1 MSVDTNL
8 RELFGVDERPEAFDQ
23 VSITVASPEIIR
35 SWSKGEVKN
44 PETIN
49 YRTFKPE
56 KGGLFCERIF
66 GPTRDWEC
74 ACGKYKRIKHKGV
87 VCDRCGVEV
96 TLSRVRRERMGH
108 IELAVPVSHIWFYKC
123 MPSRIGLVLDMS
135 ARQLERVIYYEDY
148 VITKAGDNHGIFGKD
163 EASKKRSIELL
174 KLRQE
179 MALELCK
186 MRSSGKLNR
195 PGKHD
200 ELTPGELLTENE
212 WRELDEKFEGRI
224 EARMGAEAIQDLLSQ
239 VVLTPNFDDDRRE
252 FERLRG
258 LEAGGWYLAQE
269 AIPLVPVLE
278 EELGSTRSKQN
289 KKKLSKRL
297 KIAQGFAASRSRPE
311 WMIQTVLPV
320 IPPDLRPLVPL
331 EGGRFATSDLNDLY
345 RRVINRN
352 NRLKNLLLL
361 KTPEVIIRNEKR
373 MLQEAVDALFDNGR
387 HGRAV
392 TGAGNRPLKSLSD
405 MLKGKGGRFRQNL
418 LGKRVDYSGR
428 SVIVIGPDL
437 KLGQCGLPKKM
448 ALTLFEPFII
458 RRLKE
463 LGYCHTVR
471 SAKKMIDRK
480 TTEVWDILAE
490 VTKGHP
496 ILLNRAPT
504 LHRLSIQAFEP
515 KLIEGEAIRVHPLVC
530 TAYNAD
536 FDGDQMAVHVPLS
549 VEAQMECRQLM
560 LAPNN
565 IFSPASGRPITVP
578 SQDIILGTYYLT
590 WAPVRTQK
598 DREKAEHLPLFE
610 NSSEVEFAIASRK
623 IEYHSWIRL
632 RNPDHGKDTVFG
644 YKGEKLSEKDRAG
657 LTPLEA
663 ALREGKIIE
672 TTPGRVRF
680 NEIWPSGVGFI
691 NHTVGK
697 KQIGEIIWRCYQVA
711 GKGGTVKVLDD
722 LKTLGFKEATRSGTS
737 IGIVDMVIPEEKK
750 EIIAKAYEEVEKVS
764 KHYRN
769 GVITDGE
776 RYQKVVDIWT
786 QATDQI
792 ASALY
797 RKIEHNDGKAKASP
811 LFMMVDSGARGNKSQ
826 IKQLGGMRG
835 LMAKPSGEIIERP
848 IISNFREGLSVLEY
862 FISTHGARKGLS
874 DTALKTAD
882 SGYMTR
888 KLVDVA
894 QDVIIT
900 TPDCGTA
907 NGISVAAIMD
917 GDEESASLAS
927 RVYGR
932 VSCESLYDYDKREI
946 FVLEGDHVDEKKYA
960 DWKKTTWTGEIDEK
974 KADLVN
980 RTRDQ
985 LTIRSVLTC
994 ESDRGCCAK
1003 CYGLNLATGLPV
1015 KIGEAVGIIAAQS
1028 IGEPGTQ
1035 LTMRTFHVGGVAA
1048 ATFKQPII
1056 KTKNAGRLVYKDLRT
1071 VQAADGTW
1079 VVLNKNGTISIRD
1092 KAGLELE
1099 SHNIVIGS
1107 IISVKDG
1114 EDVKKGDTVVTW
1126 DPYNVP
1132 ILTEKGGKVEFRD
1145 MIPGITVATE
1155 TDKETGKKGMVVTE
1169 HKEDLHPQVVILD
1182 EKTKEVKA
1190 SYSIPVGAHLSVKE
1204 GQIVTGGTQ
1213 LAKTPRKV
1221 ARTKDITGGL
1231 PRVAELFEA
1240 RKPKDSCVISKIE
1253 GEVSFGPNVRGK
1265 KRVIVTHSE
1274 TGEQIDHLVPMGKHI
1289 IVTDGDKVKRGDQI
1303 TEGPVSPEDLLEAC
1317 GAQELQEHLV
1327 NEVQSVYRVQ
1337 GVEIND
1343 KHIEVIIRQMLR
1355 KVKITDPGDADQ
1367 YLWGDQVDRSTFKK
1381 INAEI
1386 VGRGGKPAEAEPVL
1400 LGITKASLE
1409 TDSFISAA
1417 SFQDTTRVL
1426 TEAATLG
1433 KVDYLSGFKENV
1445 IMGHLIPAG
1454 TGFPNHRD
1462 SEFEF
1467 TVEEPEPI
1475 VQTREE
1481 IDEEDAVAG

>member
-87 VCDRCGVEV
+87 ICDRCGVEV

-123 MPSRIGLVLDMS
+123 MPSRIGLLLDIS

-148 VITKAGDNHGIFGKD
+148 IVTEPGNT
-163 EASKKRSIELL
+163 
-174 KLRQE
+174 
-179 MALELCK
+179 ALEL
-186 MRSSGKLNR
+186 GQ
-195 PGKHD
+195 
-200 ELTPGELLTENE
+200 LLTETE
-212 WRELDEKFEGRI
+212 LREAEDTYGDGSFRAG
-224 EARMGAEAIQDLLSQ
+224 MGAEALQDLLKQ
-239 VVLTPNFDDDRRE
+239 VDLT
-252 FERLRG
+252 
-258 LEAGGWYLAQE
+258 ALAK
-269 AIPLVPVLE
+269 VLE
-278 EELGSTRSKQN
+278 EELATTRSKQN
-289 KKKLSKRL
+289 RKKFAKRL
-297 KIAQGFAASRSRPE
+297 KITQGFAASKSRPE
-311 WMIQTVLPV
+311 WMVQTVLPV

-428 SVIVIGPDL
+428 SVIVVGPDL

-549 VEAQMECRQLM
+549 VEAQLECRQLM

-590 WAPVRTQK
+590 WAPLRTQK
-598 DREKAEHLPLFE
+598 DREKQEHLPLFE
-610 NSSEVEFAIASRK
+610 NASEVEFAIASRK
-623 IEYHSWIRL
+623 IEYHCWIRI
-632 RNPDHGKDTVFG
+632 RNPDYKRDTLLG
-644 YKGEKLSEKDRAG
+644 DKES
-657 LTPLEA
+657 
-663 ALREGKIIE
+663 KILE

-680 NEIWPSGVGFI
+680 NEIWPSGLGFV
-691 NHTVGK
+691 NYNVGK
-697 KQIGEIIWRCYQVA
+697 KQIGDIIWRCYQVS
-711 GKGGTVKVLDD
+711 GQKKTVETLDE

-750 EIIAKAYEEVEKVS
+750 DVIIKAYEDVDKVT
-764 KHYRN
+764 KQYRN

-776 RYQKVVDIWT
+776 RYQKIVDVWT
-786 QATDQI
+786 HATDTI
-792 ASALY
+792 ANALY

-900 TPDCGTA
+900 HQDCGTV
-907 NGISVAAIMD
+907 NGITVAAIVD
-917 GDEESASLAS
+917 GDEEAASLS
-927 RVYGR
+927 TRIYGR
-932 VSCESLYDYDKREI
+932 VSGEQIKDP
-946 FVLEGDHVDEKKYA
+946 V
-960 DWKKTTWTGEIDEK
+960 TGEIIINIDDIVNERQAAAIEK
-974 KADLVN
+974 IGCLKLK
-980 RTRDQ
+980 
-985 LTIRSVLTC
+985 IRSVLTC
-994 ESDRGCCAK
+994 ESDRGCCAN
-1003 CYGLNLATGLPV
+1003 CYGLNLATSKPV

-1056 KTKNAGRLVYKDLRT
+1056 KVKHTGQLVYKSLRT
-1071 VQAADGTW
+1071 VQSADGHW
-1079 VVLNKNGTISIRD
+1079 VVLNKNGTISIRGKD
-1092 KAGLELE
+1092 GLELE

-1107 IISVKDG
+1107 IISIKDG

-1132 ILTEKGGKVEFRD
+1132 ILTEKAGRVEFRD
-1145 MIPGITVATE
+1145 MIAGITVANE
-1155 TDKETGKKGMVVTE
+1155 TDKETGKKGVVVTE
-1169 HKEDLHPQVVILD
+1169 HKEDLHPQVVIFD
-1182 EKTKEVKA
+1182 EITKEIKA

-1204 GQIVTGGTQ
+1204 GDIVHGGIQ

-1240 RKPKDSCVISKIE
+1240 RKPKDSCVIAKID
-1253 GEVSFGPNVRGK
+1253 GEISFGSNVRGK
-1265 KRVIVTHSE
+1265 KKVVITDPS
-1274 TGEQIDHLVPMGKHI
+1274 TGEQVDHLVPMGKHVV
-1289 IVTDGDKVKRGDQI
+1289 VTDGDQVKRGDQI

-1343 KHIEVIIRQMLR
+1343 KHIEVIVRQMLR

-1367 YLWGDQVDRSTFKK
+1367 YLWGDQVDRSTFKRV
-1381 INAEI
+1381 NAEI
-1386 VGRGGKPAEAEPVL
+1386 IANGGKPAEGEPVL

-1433 KVDYLSGFKENV
+1433 KVDYLTGFKENV

-1454 TGFPNHRD
+1454 SGFHCHRD
-1462 SEFEF
+1462 ATFEF

-1475 VQTREE
+1475 IIPKE
-1481 IDEEDAVAG
+1481 IFDEDEDSTTA

>member
-1 MSVDTNL
+1 MSSVDTNL
-8 RELFGVDERPEAFDQ
+8 RELFGVDERPESFDQ
-23 VSITVASPEIIR
+23 VAITVASPDVIR

-148 VITKAGDNHGIFGKD
+148 IVTEPGNTP
-163 EASKKRSIELL
+163 
-174 KLRQE
+174 
-179 MALELCK
+179 LE
-186 MRSSGKLNR
+186 RGQ
-195 PGKHD
+195 
-200 ELTPGELLTENE
+200 LLTET
-212 WRELDEKFEGRI
+212 ELRDAE
-224 EARMGAEAIQDLLSQ
+224 EAYGEDTFRAGMGAEAVQDLLKQ
-239 VVLTPNFDDDRRE
+239 IDLADLAVK
-252 FERLRG
+252 
-258 LEAGGWYLAQE
+258 LEQD
-269 AIPLVPVLE
+269 
-278 EELGSTRSKQN
+278 LGATRSKQN

-297 KIAQGFAASRSRPE
+297 KITQGFAASKSRPE

-352 NRLKNLLLL
+352 NRLKNLLQL

-437 KLGQCGLPKKM
+437 KLNQCGLPKKM

-496 ILLNRAPT
+496 VMLNRAPT

-549 VEAQMECRQLM
+549 VEAQMEARQLM

-565 IFSPASGRPITVP
+565 IFSPASGRPITTP
-578 SQDIILGTYYLT
+578 SQDIILGSYYLS

-598 DREKAEHLPLFE
+598 DREKQEHLPLFE
-610 NSSEVEFAIASRK
+610 NSSEVEFAIAARK
-623 IEYHSWIRL
+623 VKYHSWIRV
-632 RNPDHGKDTVFG
+632 RNPDFGKDTVYG
-644 YKGEKLSEKDRAG
+644 DKES
-657 LTPLEA
+657 
-663 ALREGKIIE
+663 KIIE

-680 NEIWPSGVGFI
+680 NEIWPQGLGFI
-691 NHTVGK
+691 NKNVTK
-697 KQIGEIIWRCYQVA
+697 KVMGDIIWRCYQVG
-711 GKGGTVKVLDD
+711 GKKKTVETLDE
-722 LKTLGFKEATRSGTS
+722 LKSLGFKEASRSGAS
-737 IGIVDMVIPEEKK
+737 IGIVDMVIPEEKP
-750 EIIAKAYEEVEKVS
+750 EIIGKAYEEVEKVT
-764 KHYRN
+764 KQYRN

-792 ASALY
+792 ANKLY
-797 RKIEHNDGKAKASP
+797 SKLEHNDGKGLSP

-894 QDVIIT
+894 QDVIVT
-900 TPDCGTA
+900 KPDCGTA
-907 NGISVAAIMD
+907 NGIVVRAIYD
-917 GDEESASLAS
+917 GDEEAASLAL

-932 VSCESLYDYDKREI
+932 VSCEQVKDP
-946 FVLEGDHVDEKKYA
+946 V
-960 DWKKTTWTGEIDEK
+960 TGEIIVNIDDEITEK
-974 KADLVN
+974 QAQAIE
-980 RTRDQ
+980 RIGYEQ
-985 LTIRSVLTC
+985 LKIRSVLTC
-994 ESDRGCCAK
+994 ESDRGCCAR
-1003 CYGLNLATGLPV
+1003 CYGLNLATGKTV

-1056 KTKNAGRLVYKDLRT
+1056 KAKNTGRVVYKDLRA
-1071 VQAADGTW
+1071 VQSADGNW
-1079 VVLNKNGTISIRD
+1079 VVLNKNGSLSVRD
-1092 KAGLELE
+1092 KDGLELE

-1107 IISVKDG
+1107 VISIKDG
-1114 EDVKKGDTVVTW
+1114 DDVKKADVIATW

-1132 ILTEKGGKVEFRD
+1132 ILTEKPGKVEFRD
-1145 MIPGITVATE
+1145 MISGITVQSE
-1155 TDKETGKKGMVVTE
+1155 TDKETGKKGMVVTD
-1169 HKEDLHPQVVILD
+1169 HKEDLHPQVVLVD
-1182 EKTKEVKA
+1182 PKTKEVRA
-1190 SYSIPVGAHLSVKE
+1190 SYSIPVGAHLSVQE
-1204 GQIVTGGTQ
+1204 GEEVTGGTL

-1240 RKPKDSCVISKIE
+1240 RKPKDACVIAKIE
-1253 GEVSFGPNVRGK
+1253 GEISFGGNVRGK
-1265 KRVIVTHSE
+1265 KKVIATDVN
-1274 TGEQIDHLVPMGKHI
+1274 TGEQVEHLVPMGKHI
-1289 IVTDGDKVKRGDQI
+1289 IVTEGDRVSRGDQI

-1343 KHIEVIIRQMLR
+1343 KHIEIIIRQMLR

-1367 YLWGDQVDRSTFKK
+1367 LLWGDQIDRTTFKK

-1386 VGRGGKPAEAEPVL
+1386 VAGGGKPAEAEPVL

-1433 KVDYLSGFKENV
+1433 KVDYLTGFKENV

-1454 TGFPNHRD
+1454 SGFDAHRD
-1462 SEFEF
+1462 VELEF

-1475 VQTREE
+1475 FQAPEVEE
-1481 IDEEDAVAG
+1481 EEGARTA

>member
-8 RELFGVDERPEAFDQ
+8 RELFGVDERQESFDQ

-108 IELAVPVSHIWFYKC
+108 IDLAVPVSHIWFYKC
-123 MPSRIGLVLDMS
+123 MPSRIGLMLDLS
-135 ARQLERVIYYEDY
+135 ARQLERIIYYEDY
-148 VITKAGDNHGIFGKD
+148 VVTDPGNT
-163 EASKKRSIELL
+163 
-174 KLRQE
+174 
-179 MALELCK
+179 ALEL
-186 MRSSGKLNR
+186 GQ
-195 PGKHD
+195 
-200 ELTPGELLTENE
+200 LLTEME
-212 WRELDEKFEGRI
+212 LREAEDTYGDGSFQAG
-224 EARMGAEAIQDLLSQ
+224 MGAEAIQNLLGQIDL
-239 VVLTPNFDDDRRE
+239 
-252 FERLRG
+252 
-258 LEAGGWYLAQE
+258 AALAAQ
-269 AIPLVPVLE
+269 LE
-278 EELGSTRSKQN
+278 EELATTRSKQN

-297 KIAQGFAASRSRPE
+297 KITQGFAASKSRPE

-428 SVIVIGPDL
+428 SVIVIGPEL

-480 TTEVWDILAE
+480 TPEVWDILAE

-496 ILLNRAPT
+496 VMLNRAPT

-515 KLIEGEAIRVHPLVC
+515 KLIEGSAIRVHPLVC

-549 VEAQMECRQLM
+549 VEAQMEARQLM

-590 WAPVRTQK
+590 WARIRTQVE
-598 DREKAEHLPLFE
+598 REKQEHMPLFE
-610 NSSEVEFAIASRK
+610 NSTEVEFAIASRK
-623 IEYHSWIRL
+623 IDYHTWIRL
-632 RNPDHGKDTVFG
+632 RNPDYNKDTVFG
-644 YKGEKLSEKDRAG
+644 VKD
-657 LTPLEA
+657 LQ
-663 ALREGKIIE
+663 IIE

-680 NEIWPSGVGFI
+680 NEIWPEGVGFI
-691 NHTVGK
+691 NMTVGK
-697 KQIGEIIWRCYQVA
+697 KQIGDIIWRCYQVA
-711 GKGGTVKVLDD
+711 GKARTVETLDE
-722 LKTLGFKEATRSGTS
+722 LKSLGFKEATRSGCS
-737 IGIVDMVIPEEKK
+737 IGIVDMVIPAEKK
-750 EIIAKAYEEVEKVS
+750 EVIANAYAEVEKVT
-764 KHYRN
+764 KQYRN
-769 GVITDGE
+769 GIITDGE
-776 RYQKVVDIWT
+776 RYQKVVDVWT
-786 QATDQI
+786 QATDTI
-792 ASALY
+792 ANALY
-797 RKIEHNDGKAKASP
+797 RMIEHNDGKGKASP

-835 LMAKPSGEIIERP
+835 LMSKPSGEIIERP

-894 QDVIIT
+894 QDVIVT
-900 TPDCGTA
+900 EQDCGTA
-907 NGISVAAIMD
+907 NGITVVPIMD
-917 GDEESASLAS
+917 GDEEAASLAS
-927 RVYGR
+927 RIYGR
-932 VSCESLYDYDKREI
+932 VSCEQIKDPVS
-946 FVLEGDHVDEKKYA
+946 
-960 DWKKTTWTGEIDEK
+960 GEIIIKIDDMISEK
-974 KADLVN
+974 QAEAAERIGLQKLK
-980 RTRDQ
+980 
-985 LTIRSVLTC
+985 IRSVLTC
-994 ESDRGCCAK
+994 ESERGCCSQ
-1003 CYGLNLATGLPV
+1003 CYGLNLATGKQV
-1015 KIGEAVGIIAAQS
+1015 KIGEAVGIIGAQS

-1035 LTMRTFHVGGVAA
+1035 LTMRTFHVGGVASS
-1048 ATFKQPII
+1048 TFKQPII
-1056 KTKNAGRLVYKDLRT
+1056 KAKNGGTLVYKDLRT
-1071 VQAADGTW
+1071 VQASDGKW
-1079 VVLNKNGTISIRD
+1079 VVLNKNGTLSIRD
-1092 KAGLELE
+1092 KGGLELE

-1107 IISVKDG
+1107 EISTKDG
-1114 EDVKKGDTVVTW
+1114 ETVKKGETIVTW

-1145 MIPGITVATE
+1145 MISGITVTSE

-1182 EKTKEVKA
+1182 ETTKEIRA

-1204 GQIVTGGTQ
+1204 GEIVAGGAQ
-1213 LAKTPRKV
+1213 LARTPRKV

-1240 RKPKDSCVISKIE
+1240 RKPKDACVISKIN
-1253 GEVSFGPNVRGK
+1253 GIVSFGGNVRGK
-1265 KRVIVTHSE
+1265 KKVIITDPDS
-1274 TGEQIDHLVPMGKHI
+1274 GEQVDHLVPMGRHI
-1289 IVTDGDKVKRGDQI
+1289 IVTDGDVVKRGDQI

-1355 KVKITDPGDADQ
+1355 KVKITEPGDATQ
-1367 YLWGDQVDRSTFKK
+1367 YLWGDQVDRSEFKRV
-1381 INAEI
+1381 NADI
-1386 VGRGGKPAEAEPVL
+1386 IANGGKPAEAEPVL

-1426 TEAATLG
+1426 TEASTLG
-1433 KVDYLSGFKENV
+1433 RIDYLTGFKENV

-1454 TGFPNHRD
+1454 TGFDVHRD
-1462 SEFEF
+1462 SDFEF

-1475 VQTREE
+1475 VETTEDASSA
-1481 IDEEDAVAG
+1481 DEEEGIATA

>member
-1 MSVDTNL
+1 MSVDNNL

-23 VSITVASPEIIR
+23 VSITVASPDVIR

-123 MPSRIGLVLDMS
+123 MPSRIGLMLDMS

-148 VITKAGDNHGIFGKD
+148 VVTEAGNT
-163 EASKKRSIELL
+163 
-174 KLRQE
+174 
-179 MALELCK
+179 ALEV
-186 MRSSGKLNR
+186 GQ
-195 PGKHD
+195 
-200 ELTPGELLTENE
+200 LLTETE
-212 WRELDEKFEGRI
+212 LREAEDTYGDGSFRAG
-224 EARMGAEAIQDLLSQ
+224 MGAEAVQDLLKQ
-239 VVLTPNFDDDRRE
+239 LDLAELAVVLE
-252 FERLRG
+252 GE
-258 LEAGGWYLAQE
+258 LAT
-269 AIPLVPVLE
+269 
-278 EELGSTRSKQN
+278 TRSKQN

-297 KIAQGFAASRSRPE
+297 KITQGFAKSKSRPE

-549 VEAQMECRQLM
+549 VEAQMEARQLM

-590 WAPVRTQK
+590 WAGVRTQV
-598 DREKAEHLPLFE
+598 DREKQEHLPLFE

-623 IEYHSWIRL
+623 ISYHSWIRI
-632 RNPDHGKDTVFG
+632 RNQDFGKKTTFG
-644 YKGEKLSEKDRAG
+644 DSEVRI
-657 LTPLEA
+657 L
-663 ALREGKIIE
+663 E

-680 NEIWPSGVGFI
+680 NEIWPSELGFI
-691 NHTVGK
+691 NRTVGK
-697 KQIGEIIWRCYQVA
+697 KQIGDIIWRCTQVS
-711 GKGGTVKVLDD
+711 GKKKTVEVLDK
-722 LKTLGFKEATRSGTS
+722 LKALGFMEAMRSGIS
-737 IGIVDMVIPEEKK
+737 IGIVDMLIPEEKP
-750 EIIAKAYEEVEKVS
+750 EVIAKAYEEVEKVT
-764 KHYRN
+764 KQYRN

-776 RYQKVVDIWT
+776 RYQKVVDVWT
-786 QATDQI
+786 QATDTI
-792 ASALY
+792 ANALY
-797 RKIEHNDGKAKASP
+797 RKIEFNEGKNTASP

-900 TPDCGTA
+900 QQDCGTV
-907 NGISVAAIMD
+907 NGISVAAIYD
-917 GDEESASLAS
+917 GDEEAASLAT

-932 VSCESLYDYDKREI
+932 VSCEQIKDPITGDVIVNIDDVINENQANAMERI
-946 FVLEGDHVDEKKYA
+946 GVLKLK
-960 DWKKTTWTGEIDEK
+960 
-974 KADLVN
+974 
-980 RTRDQ
+980 
-985 LTIRSVLTC
+985 IRSVLTC
-994 ESDRGCCAK
+994 ESDRGCCAN
-1003 CYGLNLATGLPV
+1003 CYGLNLATGFPV

-1056 KTKNAGRLVYKDLRT
+1056 KAKNGGRLVYKDLRT
-1071 VQAADGTW
+1071 VQSADGTW
-1079 VVLNKNGTISIRD
+1079 VVLNKNGSISIRD
-1092 KAGLELE
+1092 KGGLELE

-1107 IISVKDG
+1107 IISTKDG
-1114 EDVKKGDTVVTW
+1114 EEVKKGDTVVTW

-1145 MIPGITVATE
+1145 MISGITVASE

-1169 HKEDLHPQVVILD
+1169 HKEDLHPQVVIVD
-1182 EKTKEVKA
+1182 EKTKEIRA

-1204 GQIVTGGTQ
+1204 GDVVTGGTQ

-1240 RKPKDSCVISKIE
+1240 RKPKDACVIAKIE
-1253 GEVSFGPNVRGK
+1253 GEVSFGGNVRGK
-1265 KRVIVTHSE
+1265 KKVIITDSQ

-1289 IVTDGDKVKRGDQI
+1289 VVTDGDVVKRGDQI

-1355 KVKITDPGDADQ
+1355 KVKITDPGDAEDMDGSGW
-1367 YLWGDQVDRSTFKK
+1367 LWGDQVDRTAFKRE
-1381 INAEI
+1381 NARI
-1386 VGRGGKPAEAEPVL
+1386 LAQGGKPAEGEPVL

-1433 KVDYLSGFKENV
+1433 RVDYLTGFKENV

-1454 TGFPNHRD
+1454 TGFDTHRD

-1475 VQTREE
+1475 VEE
-1481 IDEEDAVAG
+1481 TESFDDDEDAASA

>member
-1 MSVDTNL
+1 MSVDNNL

-23 VSITVASPEIIR
+23 VSITVASPDVIR

-123 MPSRIGLVLDMS
+123 MPSRIGLMLDMS

-148 VITKAGDNHGIFGKD
+148 VVTEAGNT
-163 EASKKRSIELL
+163 
-174 KLRQE
+174 
-179 MALELCK
+179 ALEV
-186 MRSSGKLNR
+186 GQ
-195 PGKHD
+195 
-200 ELTPGELLTENE
+200 LLTETE
-212 WRELDEKFEGRI
+212 LREAEDTYGDGSFRAG
-224 EARMGAEAIQDLLSQ
+224 MGAEAVQDLLKQ
-239 VVLTPNFDDDRRE
+239 LDLAELAVVLE
-252 FERLRG
+252 GE
-258 LEAGGWYLAQE
+258 LAT
-269 AIPLVPVLE
+269 
-278 EELGSTRSKQN
+278 TRSKQN

-297 KIAQGFAASRSRPE
+297 KITQGFAKSKSRPE

-549 VEAQMECRQLM
+549 VEAQMEARQLM

-590 WAPVRTQK
+590 WAGVRTQV
-598 DREKAEHLPLFE
+598 DREKQEHLPLFE

-623 IEYHSWIRL
+623 ISYHSWIRIRNQDFGKKTTFGESDL
-632 RNPDHGKDTVFG
+632 RI
-644 YKGEKLSEKDRAG
+644 L
-657 LTPLEA
+657 
-663 ALREGKIIE
+663 E

-680 NEIWPSGVGFI
+680 NEIWPTELGFI
-691 NHTVGK
+691 NRTIGK
-697 KQIGEIIWRCYQVA
+697 KQIGDIIWRCTQVS
-711 GKGGTVKVLDD
+711 GKKKTVEVLDK
-722 LKTLGFKEATRSGTS
+722 LKALGFMEAMRSGIS
-737 IGIVDMVIPEEKK
+737 IGIVDMLIPEEKP
-750 EIIAKAYEEVEKVS
+750 EVIAKAYEEVEKVT
-764 KHYRN
+764 KQYRN

-776 RYQKVVDIWT
+776 RYQKVVDVWT
-786 QATDQI
+786 QATDTI
-792 ASALY
+792 ANALY
-797 RKIEHNDGKAKASP
+797 RKIEFNEGKNTASP

-900 TPDCGTA
+900 QQDCGTV
-907 NGISVAAIMD
+907 NGISVAAIYD
-917 GDEESASLAS
+917 GDEEAASLAT

-932 VSCESLYDYDKREI
+932 VSCEQIKDPIS
-946 FVLEGDHVDEKKYA
+946 GD
-960 DWKKTTWTGEIDEK
+960 T
-974 KADLVN
+974 LVN
-980 RTRDQ
+980 IDDVISENQANVMERIGV
-985 LTIRSVLTC
+985 LKLKIRSVLTC
-994 ESDRGCCAK
+994 ESDRGCCAN

-1056 KTKNAGRLVYKDLRT
+1056 KTKNGGRLVYKDLRT
-1071 VQAADGTW
+1071 VQSADGNW
-1079 VVLNKNGTISIRD
+1079 VVLNKNGSISIRD
-1092 KAGLELE
+1092 KGGLELE
-1099 SHNIVIGS
+1099 SHNIIIGS

-1114 EDVKKGDTVVTW
+1114 EEVKKADTVVTW

-1132 ILTEKGGKVEFRD
+1132 ILTEKGGRVEFRD
-1145 MIPGITVATE
+1145 MISGITVASE

-1169 HKEDLHPQVVILD
+1169 HKEDLHPQVVIFD
-1182 EKTKEVKA
+1182 EKTKEIRA

-1204 GQIVTGGTQ
+1204 NEIVTGGTQ

-1240 RKPKDSCVISKIE
+1240 RKPKDACVIAKIE
-1253 GEVSFGPNVRGK
+1253 GEVSFGGNVRGK
-1265 KRVIVTHSE
+1265 KKVIVTDPQ

-1289 IVTDGDKVKRGDQI
+1289 VVTDGDVVKRGDQI

-1355 KVKITDPGDADQ
+1355 KVKITDPGDAEDMDGSGW
-1367 YLWGDQVDRSTFKK
+1367 LWGDQVDRTAFKRE
-1381 INAEI
+1381 NARI
-1386 VGRGGKPAEAEPVL
+1386 LAQGGKPAEGEPVL

-1433 KVDYLSGFKENV
+1433 RVDYLAGFKENV

-1454 TGFPNHRD
+1454 TGFHTHRD

-1475 VQTREE
+1475 IEE
-1481 IDEEDAVAG
+1481 AECFDDDDAATA

>member
-1 MSVDTNL
+1 MNVDTNL

-23 VSITVASPEIIR
+23 VSITVASPDVIR

-123 MPSRIGLVLDMS
+123 MPSRIGLVLDIS
-135 ARQLERVIYYEDY
+135 ARHLERVIYYEDY
-148 VITKAGDNHGIFGKD
+148 VVTDPGNTP
-163 EASKKRSIELL
+163 
-174 KLRQE
+174 
-179 MALELCK
+179 LE
-186 MRSSGKLNR
+186 RGQ
-195 PGKHD
+195 
-200 ELTPGELLTENE
+200 LLTENE
-212 WRELDEKFEGRI
+212 LRDSEDAYGDGSFR
-224 EARMGAEAIQDLLSQ
+224 AAMGAEAIQDLLAQ
-239 VVLTPNFDDDRRE
+239 VDLAELAVQ
-252 FERLRG
+252 
-258 LEAGGWYLAQE
+258 LEQE
-269 AIPLVPVLE
+269 LE
-278 EELGSTRSKQN
+278 TTRSKQN

-297 KIAQGFAASRSRPE
+297 KITQGFAASKSRPE

-352 NRLKNLLLL
+352 NRLKNLLQL

-437 KLGQCGLPKKM
+437 TLNQCGLPKKM

-480 TTEVWDILAE
+480 TPEVWDILAE

-496 ILLNRAPT
+496 VFLNRAPT

-549 VEAQMECRQLM
+549 VEAQMEARQLM

-578 SQDIILGTYYLT
+578 SQDIILGAYYLT

-598 DREKAEHLPLFE
+598 DREKQEHLPLFE
-610 NSSEVEFAIASRK
+610 NSAEVEFAIASRK
-623 IEYHSWIRL
+623 VGYHQWIRI
-632 RNPDHGKDTVFG
+632 RNPDFEGGVKTVFG
-644 YKGEKLSEKDRAG
+644 DSEN
-657 LTPLEA
+657 
-663 ALREGKIIE
+663 KILE

-680 NEIWPSGVGFI
+680 NEIWPKGLGFI
-691 NHTVGK
+691 NKTVGK
-697 KQIGEIIWRCYQVA
+697 KQMSDIIWRCYQVA
-711 GKGGTVKVLDD
+711 GQKSTVHTLDA
-722 LKTLGFKEATRSGTS
+722 LKNLGFREATRSGTS
-737 IGIVDMVIPEEKK
+737 IGIVDMVVPEEKPA
-750 EIIAKAYEEVEKVS
+750 IIKDAYEQVDKVT
-764 KHYRN
+764 KQYRN

-786 QATDQI
+786 HATDTI
-792 ASALY
+792 AAALY
-797 RKIEHNDGKAKASP
+797 RKIEFNDGKPGASP

-826 IKQLGGMRG
+826 IKQLSGMRG

-848 IISNFREGLSVLEY
+848 ITSNFREGLTVLEY
-862 FISTHGARKGLS
+862 FISTHGARKGLA

-894 QDVIIT
+894 QDVIVT
-900 TPDCGTA
+900 VHDCGTA
-907 NGISVAAIMD
+907 SGITVSPIYD
-917 GDEESASLAS
+917 GDEEAASLAT
-927 RVYGR
+927 RIYGR
-932 VSCESLYDYDKREI
+932 TSCEVVKDPVTGEMALDFDQ
-946 FVLEGDHVDEKKYA
+946 LVDEKAANAVERIGY
-960 DWKKTTWTGEIDEK
+960 EK
-974 KADLVN
+974 LK
-980 RTRDQ
+980 
-985 LTIRSVLTC
+985 IRSVLTC
-994 ESDRGCCAK
+994 EAKRGCCAK
-1003 CYGLNLATGLPV
+1003 CYGLNLATGKPV

-1056 KTKNAGRLVYKDLRT
+1056 KAKNAGRVVYKDLR
-1071 VQAADGTW
+1071 VVESADGNW
-1079 VVLNKNGTISIRD
+1079 VVLNKNGSISIRD
-1092 KAGLELE
+1092 KDGLELE
-1099 SHNIVIGS
+1099 SQVIVIGS
-1107 IISVKDG
+1107 VIEIKDG
-1114 EDVKKGDTVVTW
+1114 DDVKKGDTVATW

-1132 ILTEKGGKVEFRD
+1132 ILTEKPGKVEFRD
-1145 MIPGITVATE
+1145 MISGITVTNE
-1155 TDKETGKKGMVVTE
+1155 TDKETGRKVMVVTE
-1169 HKEDLHPQVVILD
+1169 HKEDLHPQVVIVD
-1182 EKTKEVKA
+1182 PKTKEVKA
-1190 SYSIPVGAHLSVKE
+1190 SYSIPVGAHLSAKE
-1204 GQIVTGGTQ
+1204 GEIVTGGTQ

-1240 RKPKDSCVISKIE
+1240 RKPKDACVIAKID
-1253 GEVSFGPNVRGK
+1253 GEISFGGTVRGK
-1265 KRVIVTHSE
+1265 KKVIATDPDS
-1274 TGEQIDHLVPMGKHI
+1274 GEQVEHLVPMGRHI
-1289 IVTDGDKVKRGDQI
+1289 IVTEGDRVKRGDQI

-1343 KHIEVIIRQMLR
+1343 KHIEIIIRQMLR
-1355 KVKITDPGDADQ
+1355 KVKITDPGDADSL
-1367 YLWGDQVDRSTFKK
+1367 LWGDQIDRSAFNR
-1381 INAEI
+1381 INEEI
-1386 VGRGGKPAEAEPVL
+1386 TAAGGKPAEAEPVL

-1433 KVDYLSGFKENV
+1433 KVDYLTGFKENV

-1454 TGFPNHRD
+1454 SGFDCHRD
-1462 SEFEF
+1462 AEIEF

-1475 VQTREE
+1475 FVAEE
-1481 IDEEDAVAG
+1481 EENADGENAVVESA

>member
-1 MSVDTNL
+1 MSVETNL
-8 RELFGVDERPEAFDQ
+8 RELFGVEEKPEQFDQ
-23 VSITVASPEIIR
+23 IAITVAAPDIIR

-123 MPSRIGLVLDMS
+123 MPSRIGLMLDIT
-135 ARQLERVIYYEDY
+135 ARQLERIIYYEDF
-148 VITKAGDNHGIFGKD
+148 VVTDVGTTN
-163 EASKKRSIELL
+163 
-174 KLRQE
+174 
-179 MALELCK
+179 
-186 MRSSGKLNR
+186 
-195 PGKHD
+195 
-200 ELTPGELLTENE
+200 LTLGQLLTETE
-212 WRELDEKFEGRI
+212 LREAEDAYGESAFR
-224 EARMGAEAIQDLLSQ
+224 ARMGAEAIQDLLSQ
-239 VVLTPNFDDDRRE
+239 IDLPSLIVDLTQQ
-252 FERLRG
+252 
-258 LEAGGWYLAQE
+258 LA
-269 AIPLVPVLE
+269 A
-278 EELGSTRSKQN
+278 TRSKQN
-289 KKKLSKRL
+289 RKKLAKRL
-297 KIAQGFAASRSRPE
+297 KITQGFHGSRSRPE
-311 WMIQTVLPV
+311 WMVLNVLPV

-352 NRLKNLLLL
+352 NRLKNLLQL
-361 KTPEVIIRNEKR
+361 KTPDVIIRNEKR

-437 KLGQCGLPKKM
+437 KLNQCGLPKKM
-448 ALTLFEPFII
+448 ALALFEPFII

-480 TTEVWDILAE
+480 TKEVWDILAD

-530 TAYNAD
+530 TAFNAD

-549 VEAQMECRQLM
+549 VEAQLECRQLM

-578 SQDIILGTYYLT
+578 SQDIILGSYYLT
-590 WAPVRTQK
+590 WAPIRTDK
-598 DREKAEHLPLFE
+598 DRERDKNVHLPLFATTD
-610 NSSEVEFAIASRK
+610 EVEFAIASKK
-623 IEYHSWIRL
+623 IGYHTWIRIS
-632 RNPDHGKDTVFG
+632 NKDMGKDTHFG
-644 YKGEKLSEKDRAG
+644 NK
-657 LTPLEA
+657 EA
-663 ALREGKIIE
+663 KIIE
-672 TTPGRVRF
+672 TTAGRVRF
-680 NEIWPSGVGFI
+680 NEIWPDDMGFI
-691 NHTVGK
+691 NYTVGK
-697 KQIGEIIWRCYQVA
+697 KQMSDVIWRCYQVA
-711 GKGGTVKVLDD
+711 GQRGTVETLDA
-722 LKTLGFKEATRSGTS
+722 LKNLGFREASRSGCS
-737 IGIVDMVIPEEKK
+737 VGIVDMVIPEEKPA
-750 EIIAKAYEEVEKVS
+750 IIAKANEEVDKV
-764 KHYRN
+764 KKQYLN
-769 GVITDGE
+769 GIITDGE
-776 RYQKVVDIWT
+776 RYQKVIDIWT

-792 ASALY
+792 ANHLY
-797 RKIEHNDGKAKASP
+797 RKIEHNEGKPGISP

-848 IISNFREGLSVLEY
+848 ITANFREGLSVLEY

-894 QDVIIT
+894 QDVIVT
-900 TPDCGTA
+900 EEDCGTVS
-907 NGISVAAIMD
+907 GISVAPIYD
-917 GDEESASLAS
+917 GDEEVATLAM
-927 RVYGR
+927 RIYGR
-932 VSCESLYDYDKREI
+932 VALQK
-946 FVLEGDHVDEKKYA
+946 VVDPVNGE
-960 DWKKTTWTGEIDEK
+960 TIVEIDEIISE
-974 KADLVN
+974 KASKAIENLNFDKF
-980 RTRDQ
+980 R
-985 LTIRSVLTC
+985 IRSVLTC
-994 ESDRGCCAK
+994 ESKRGCCIK
-1003 CYGLNLATGLPV
+1003 CYGLNLASCKPA

-1035 LTMRTFHVGGVAA
+1035 LTMRTFHVGGVASSA
-1048 ATFKQPII
+1048 FKQPII
-1056 KTKNAGRLVYKDLRT
+1056 NAKNTGRLVYKDLR
-1071 VQAADGTW
+1071 VVHSPEGW
-1079 VVLNKNGTISIRD
+1079 VALNKNGTISVRD
-1092 KAGLELE
+1092 KEGLELE
-1099 SHNIVIGS
+1099 SHPIVIGS
-1107 IISVKDG
+1107 FIPVQDG
-1114 EDVKKGDTVVTW
+1114 EDVKKGDVLAKW

-1132 ILTEKGGKVEFRD
+1132 ILTEKSGKVEFRD
-1145 MIPGITVATE
+1145 MIKGITVQTE
-1155 TDKETGKKGMVVTE
+1155 TDKETGKKGMLVTE
-1169 HKEDLHPQVVILD
+1169 HKEDLHPQVVLRDPKTD
-1182 EKTKEVKA
+1182 EIIA
-1190 SYSIPVGAHLSVKE
+1190 SYSIPVGARLSVKE
-1204 GQIVTGGTQ
+1204 GEAVKGGTM

-1240 RKPKDSCVISKIE
+1240 RKPKDACVIAKID
-1253 GEVSFGPNVRGK
+1253 GIVSFGNNIRAK
-1265 KRVIVTHSE
+1265 KRVIVTDAQ
-1274 TGEQIDHLVPMGKHI
+1274 TGEEMEHLVQMGKHV
-1289 IVTDGDKVKRGDQI
+1289 IVTEGDRVSRGDHL
-1303 TEGPVSPEDLLEAC
+1303 TEGSVSPEDLLEAC
-1317 GAQELQEHLV
+1317 GARELQEHLV

-1343 KHIEVIIRQMLR
+1343 KHIEVIVRQMLR
-1355 KVKITDPGDADQ
+1355 KVKITDPGDADAV
-1367 YLWGDQVDRSTFKK
+1367 LWGDQLEKTSSQR
-1381 INAEI
+1381 INDQIIAN
-1386 VGRGGKPAEAEPVL
+1386 GGKPAEGEPVL

-1409 TDSFISAA
+1409 TESFISAA

-1426 TEAATLG
+1426 TEASTLG
-1433 KVDYLSGFKENV
+1433 KVDYLNGFKENV

-1454 TGFPNHRD
+1454 TGFNRHREVD
-1462 SEFEF
+1462 VEF

-1475 VQTREE
+1475 FVAPESDL
-1481 IDEEDAVAG
+1481 IEEDESAITA

>member
-1 MSVDTNL
+1 MNAETNL
-8 RELFGVDERPEAFDQ
+8 REIFGVEEKPEQFDQ
-23 VSITVASPEIIR
+23 IAITVAAPDTIR
-35 SWSKGEVKN
+35 NWSKGEVKN

-123 MPSRIGLVLDMS
+123 MPSRIGLMLDIT
-135 ARQLERVIYYEDY
+135 ARQLERIIYYEDF
-148 VITKAGDNHGIFGKD
+148 VVTDVGTTN
-163 EASKKRSIELL
+163 
-174 KLRQE
+174 
-179 MALELCK
+179 
-186 MRSSGKLNR
+186 
-195 PGKHD
+195 
-200 ELTPGELLTENE
+200 LTLGQLLTETE
-212 WRELDEKFEGRI
+212 LREAEDAYGESAFR
-224 EARMGAEAIQDLLSQ
+224 ARMGAEAIQDLLSQ
-239 VVLTPNFDDDRRE
+239 IDLPTLIVDLQE
-252 FERLRG
+252 Q
-258 LEAGGWYLAQE
+258 LA
-269 AIPLVPVLE
+269 A
-278 EELGSTRSKQN
+278 TRSKQN
-289 KKKLSKRL
+289 RKKLAKRL
-297 KIAQGFAASRSRPE
+297 KIAQGFHGSRSRPE
-311 WMIQTVLPV
+311 WMVLNVLPV

-352 NRLKNLLLL
+352 NRLKNLLQL
-361 KTPEVIIRNEKR
+361 KTPDVIIRNEKR

-437 KLGQCGLPKKM
+437 KLNQCGLPKKM
-448 ALTLFEPFII
+448 ALALFEPFII

-480 TTEVWDILAE
+480 TKEVWDILAE

-504 LHRLSIQAFEP
+504 LHRLSIQGFEP

-530 TAYNAD
+530 TAFNAD

-578 SQDIILGTYYLT
+578 SQDIILGSYYLT
-590 WAPVRTQK
+590 WAPIRTDK
-598 DREKAEHLPLFE
+598 DRERDKNVHLPLFE
-610 NSSEVEFAIASRK
+610 STDEVEFAIASRK
-623 IEYHSWIRL
+623 VGYHDWIRI
-632 RNPDHGKDTVFG
+632 RNKDFGKDTHFG
-644 YKGEKLSEKDRAG
+644 NK
-657 LTPLEA
+657 EA
-663 ALREGKIIE
+663 KIIE

-680 NEIWPSGVGFI
+680 NEIWPCAMGFI

-697 KQIGEIIWRCYQVA
+697 KQMSDVIWRCYQVA
-711 GKGGTVKVLDD
+711 GQQKTVETLDA
-722 LKTLGFKEATRSGTS
+722 LKNLGFREASRSGCS
-737 IGIVDMVIPEEKK
+737 VGIVDMVIPEEKPA
-750 EIIAKAYEEVEKVS
+750 IIANAYVEVEKVT
-764 KHYRN
+764 KQYRN
-769 GVITDGE
+769 GIITDGE
-776 RYQKVVDIWT
+776 RYQKVIDIWT

-792 ASALY
+792 ANHLY
-797 RKIEHNDGKAKASP
+797 RKIEHNEGKPGISP

-835 LMAKPSGEIIERP
+835 LMAKPSGDIIERP
-848 IISNFREGLSVLEY
+848 ITANFREGLSVLEY

-894 QDVIIT
+894 QDVIVT
-900 TPDCGTA
+900 EEDCGTVS
-907 NGISVAAIMD
+907 GISVAPIYD
-917 GDEESASLAS
+917 GDEEVATLAM
-927 RVYGR
+927 RIYGR
-932 VSCESLYDYDKREI
+932 VSLQKVVDPVTNEVIVDIDDIISEKAAKAIESLNYDK
-946 FVLEGDHVDEKKYA
+946 FK
-960 DWKKTTWTGEIDEK
+960 
-974 KADLVN
+974 
-980 RTRDQ
+980 
-985 LTIRSVLTC
+985 IRSVLTC
-994 ESDRGCCAK
+994 ESKRGCCVK
-1003 CYGLNLATGLPV
+1003 CYGLNLATMKPA

-1035 LTMRTFHVGGVAA
+1035 LTMRTFHVGGVASSA
-1048 ATFKQPII
+1048 FKQPII
-1056 KTKNAGRLVYKDLRT
+1056 NAKNNGRLVYKDLR
-1071 VQAADGTW
+1071 VVHSADGW
-1079 VVLNKNGTISIRD
+1079 VALNKNGSVSVRD
-1092 KAGLELE
+1092 KEGLELE
-1099 SHNIVIGS
+1099 SHPIVIGS
-1107 IISVKDG
+1107 VIPLQDG
-1114 EDVKKGDTVVTW
+1114 EDVKKGDIIAKW
-1126 DPYNVP
+1126 DPYSVP
-1132 ILTEKGGKVEFRD
+1132 ILTEKSGKVEFRD
-1145 MIPGITVATE
+1145 MIKGITVQTE
-1155 TDKETGKKGMVVTE
+1155 TDKETGKKGMIVTE
-1169 HKEDLHPQVVILD
+1169 HKEDLHPQVIIRDAKTDEVI
-1182 EKTKEVKA
+1182 A
-1190 SYSIPVGAHLSVKE
+1190 SYSIPVGARLSVKE
-1204 GQIVTGGTQ
+1204 GELVTGGTM

-1221 ARTKDITGGL
+1221 ARTTDITGGL

-1240 RKPKDSCVISKIE
+1240 RKPKDACVIAKID
-1253 GEVSFGPNVRGK
+1253 GIVSFGNNIRAK
-1265 KRVIVTHSE
+1265 KRVIVTDE
-1274 TGEQIDHLVPMGKHI
+1274 TTGEDMEHLVPMGKHI
-1289 IVTDGDKVKRGDQI
+1289 IVTEGDRVSRGDHL
-1303 TEGPVSPEDLLEAC
+1303 TEGSVSPEDLLEAC
-1317 GAQELQEHLV
+1317 GARELQEHLV

-1343 KHIEVIIRQMLR
+1343 KHIEVIVRQMLR
-1355 KVKITDPGDADQ
+1355 KVKITDPGDADDF
-1367 YLWGDQVDRSTFKK
+1367 LWGDQVEKTTFQR
-1381 INAEI
+1381 INEQIIAN
-1386 VGRGGKPAEAEPVL
+1386 GGKPAEGEPVL

-1409 TDSFISAA
+1409 TESFISAA

-1426 TEAATLG
+1426 TEASTLG
-1433 KVDYLSGFKENV
+1433 KVDYLNGFKENV

-1454 TGFPNHRD
+1454 TGFNRHREVD
-1462 SEFEF
+1462 LEF

-1475 VQTREE
+1475 FVADENE
-1481 IDEEDAVAG
+1481 DGAIDDESAITA

>member
-1 MSVDTNL
+1 MNVDTNL

-23 VSITVASPEIIR
+23 VSITVASPDVIR

-123 MPSRIGLVLDMS
+123 MPSRIGLVLDIS
-135 ARQLERVIYYEDY
+135 ARHLERVIYYEDY
-148 VITKAGDNHGIFGKD
+148 VVTEPGNTP
-163 EASKKRSIELL
+163 
-174 KLRQE
+174 
-179 MALELCK
+179 LE
-186 MRSSGKLNR
+186 RGQ
-195 PGKHD
+195 
-200 ELTPGELLTENE
+200 LLTENE
-212 WRELDEKFEGRI
+212 LRDAE
-224 EARMGAEAIQDLLSQ
+224 EAYGETSFRAAMGAEAIQDLLAQ
-239 VVLTPNFDDDRRE
+239 VDLAD
-252 FERLRG
+252 LAIK
-258 LEAGGWYLAQE
+258 LEQE
-269 AIPLVPVLE
+269 LE
-278 EELGSTRSKQN
+278 TTRSKQN

-297 KIAQGFAASRSRPE
+297 KITQGFAGSKSRPE

-352 NRLKNLLLL
+352 NRLKNLLQL

-437 KLGQCGLPKKM
+437 QLNQCGLPKKM

-480 TTEVWDILAE
+480 TPEVWDILAE

-496 ILLNRAPT
+496 VFLNRAPT

-549 VEAQMECRQLM
+549 VEAQMEARQLM

-565 IFSPASGRPITVP
+565 IFSPASGRPITTP
-578 SQDIILGTYYLT
+578 SQDIILGAYYLT

-598 DREKAEHLPLFE
+598 DREKQEHLPLFE

-623 IEYHSWIRL
+623 VGYHQWIRI
-632 RNPDHGKDTVFG
+632 RNPNFGTKTVFG
-644 YKGEKLSEKDRAG
+644 DQES
-657 LTPLEA
+657 
-663 ALREGKIIE
+663 KILE

-680 NEIWPSGVGFI
+680 NEIWPAGLGFI
-691 NHTVGK
+691 NRTIGK
-697 KQIGEIIWRCYQVA
+697 KQMSDIIWRCYQVS
-711 GKGGTVKVLDD
+711 GQKGTVATLDA
-722 LKTLGFKEATRSGTS
+722 LKSLGFREATRSGTS
-737 IGIVDMVIPEEKK
+737 IGIVDMVVPEEKPAVIK
-750 EIIAKAYEEVEKVS
+750 DAYEQVEKVT
-764 KHYRN
+764 KQYRN

-786 QATDQI
+786 HATDTI
-792 ASALY
+792 AAALY
-797 RKIEHNDGKAKASP
+797 RKIEFNDGKPGASP

-826 IKQLGGMRG
+826 IKQLSGMRG

-848 IISNFREGLSVLEY
+848 ITSNFREGLSVLEY
-862 FISTHGARKGLS
+862 FISTHGARKGLA

-894 QDVIIT
+894 QDVIVT
-900 TPDCGTA
+900 VQDCGTA
-907 NGISVAAIMD
+907 SGIVVAPIYD
-917 GDEESASLAS
+917 GDEEAASLAT
-927 RVYGR
+927 RIYGR
-932 VSCESLYDYDKREI
+932 TSCDQVKDPVTGQIVLDYDE
-946 FVLEGDHVDEKKYA
+946 LVDENSAKAVERIGY
-960 DWKKTTWTGEIDEK
+960 EK
-974 KADLVN
+974 LK
-980 RTRDQ
+980 
-985 LTIRSVLTC
+985 IRSVLTC
-994 ESDRGCCAK
+994 EAKRGCCAK
-1003 CYGLNLATGLPV
+1003 CYGLNLATGKPV

-1056 KTKNAGRLVYKDLRT
+1056 KAKNGGRVVYKDLR
-1071 VQAADGTW
+1071 VVESAEGKW
-1079 VVLNKNGTISIRD
+1079 VVLNKNGSVSIRD
-1092 KAGLELE
+1092 KDGLELE
-1099 SHNIVIGS
+1099 SHLIVIGS
-1107 IISVKDG
+1107 VIEIKDG
-1114 EDVKKGDTVVTW
+1114 DDVKKADTVATW

-1145 MIPGITVATE
+1145 MISGITVTNE
-1155 TDKETGKKGMVVTE
+1155 TDKETGKKVMVVTE
-1169 HKEDLHPQVVILD
+1169 HKEDLHPQVVIVD
-1182 EKTKEVKA
+1182 EKSKEVRA

-1204 GQIVTGGTQ
+1204 GEVVTGGTQ

-1240 RKPKDSCVISKIE
+1240 RKPKDACVIAKID
-1253 GEVSFGPNVRGK
+1253 GEVSFGGTVRGK
-1265 KRVIVTHSE
+1265 KKVIVTDADS
-1274 TGEQIDHLVPMGKHI
+1274 GEQVEHLVPMGRHI
-1289 IVTDGDKVKRGDQI
+1289 IVTDGDRVKRGDQI

-1343 KHIEVIIRQMLR
+1343 KHIEIIIRQMLR

-1367 YLWGDQVDRSTFKK
+1367 LLWGDQIDRSSFNR
-1381 INAEI
+1381 INDGI
-1386 VGRGGKPAEAEPVL
+1386 VANGGKPAEAEPVL

-1433 KVDYLSGFKENV
+1433 KVDYLTGFKENV

-1454 TGFPNHRD
+1454 SGFDCHRD
-1462 SEFEF
+1462 SEIEF
-1467 TVEEPEPI
+1467 TVEEPEPLF
-1475 VQTREE
+1475 VPNAPEAEE
-1481 IDEEDAVAG
+1481 VVESA